1 MHSIMESMQDNPT
14 ELINYRIEQAKES
27 ISEVEILIE
36 KNLLTL
42 AINRIYYGMF
52 YMLLALALKKG
63 FKTSKHNQLI
73 GWFNKEFIKTG
84 KINQKLGKIIN
95 KGFEDRTDGDYGI
108 FIQFEKVEVLMK
120 FEDMK
125 KFISE
130 LEIFINAENIHVG

>member
-73 GWFNKEFIKTG
+73 GWFNKEFVKTG

>member
-1 MHSIMESMQDNPT
+1 MESMHDNQN
-14 ELINYRIEQAKES
+14 ELVKYRIEQAKEA
-27 ISEVEILIE
+27 IKEVNILIE

-73 GWFNKEFIKTG
+73 GWFNKEFVKTG
-84 KINQKLGKIIN
+84 IINQKFGKIIN

-108 FIQFEKVEVLMK
+108 FVQFEKDEVSMK
-120 FEDMK
+120 FFDMK
-125 KFISE
+125 EFISE
-130 LEIFINAENIHVG
+130 LEKIINYNI

>member
-1 MHSIMESMQDNPT
+1 MHSLMESMHENQT
-14 ELINYRIEQAKES
+14 ELIKYRIEQANNT

-36 KNLLTL
+36 KNLLNL

-73 GWFNKEFIKTG
+73 GWFNKEYVKTG
-84 KINQKLGKIIN
+84 TTNQKFGKIAN
-95 KGFEDRTDGDYGI
+95 KAYEDRTDGDYGI
-108 FIQFEKVEVLMK
+108 FVQFEKDEVLLK

-125 KFISE
+125 EFITE
-130 LEIFINAENIHVG
+130 LETLISNQS

>member
-1 MHSIMESMQDNPT
+1 MLSLMEFMQDNQT

-73 GWFNKEFIKTG
+73 GWFNKEFVKTG
-84 KINQKLGKIIN
+84 KINQKFGKIIN
-95 KGFEDRTDGDYGI
+95 KGYEDRTDGDYGI
-108 FIQFEKVEVLMK
+108 FIQFEKDEVLLKLDEMK
-120 FEDMK
+120 I
-125 KFISE
+125 FISE
-130 LEIFINAENIHVG
+130 LEIIINAENIQAG